1 MEHAAGMN
9 SNTAII
15 TIFMMMFG
23 VIATVIGR
31 NKAGIS
37 NRLRAFFSGKRTYMD
52 DSTQA
57 RYNETANTLLFTVI
71 TIVSLSFI
79 ATAEV
84 PESQQPW
91 YTTLAMASGGLTAFF
106 LLKSLVYYTVN
117 SVFFPAERNRKW
129 MSSYHLITSLSAL
142 PLYPISLLAVFAKVE
157 QEIVIYSLLFTLI
170 LYEILLF
177 YKLFANFKTKKY
189 GFVLVFLYFCSVELI
204 PIMSL
209 WHFCDQISRNLTT

>member
-1 MEHAAGMN
+1 MEHETGMN
-9 SNTAII
+9 CNTAII

-37 NRLRAFFSGKRTYMD
+37 HRLKAFFSNKRTYMD
-52 DSTQA
+52 DSTEA
-57 RYNETANTLLFTVI
+57 RYNETANTLLFTI
-71 TIVSLSFI
+71 ISIVSLSFI

-84 PESQQPW
+84 PESQQTW
-91 YTTLAMASGGLTAFF
+91 YATLAMASGGLTAFF

-117 SVFFPAERNRKW
+117 SVFFSTERNRKW
-129 MSSYHLITSLSAL
+129 MSAYHLMTSLSAL
-142 PLYPISLLAVFAKVE
+142 LLYPISLLAVFAKVE
-157 QEIVIYSLLFTLI
+157 QEIIIYSLLFTLI

-209 WHFCDQISRNLTT
+209 WHFCDQINRNLTT